1 MTAELRVLGEVEL
14 RVRGARVDLGHAR
27 QRSVLVAL
35 LMDANRVV
43 TVDRLLDRVWAQ
55 RLPHRARD
63 VVRNYVSRL
72 RRPLAEAGFAVER
85 RSGGYVLHVDPDA
98 VDVHRFHRLVDEARA
113 ASDDE
118 RAAAAFERALG
129 LWRGE
134 AFAGL
139 DAPWVDAVRLGLEQ
153 DRFAAEADHL
163 DVELR
168 RGGHAALLPAL
179 AARAAAHPL
188 DERVAAQHML
198 ALYRAGRQ
206 ADALMEF
213 DRVRARLAEEFGAD
227 PGPAL
232 RSLHRQILTSS
243 AALAPVGARPAPVP
257 RQLPAPPTSFAGRGV
272 ELAALDPGPGAIST
286 VGGPGGI
293 GKTSLAVSWAYRH
306 LDRFPDGQL
315 FVDLRGFSPD
325 GRPMDPAV
333 AVRGFLTALGVE
345 PSLVPA
351 DAHAQTALYRSL
363 VADRRMLVVLD
374 NALDA
379 AQVVPL
385 LPGGGTCTVV
395 VTSRTRLSGVLT
407 GHGGRHLA
415 LDVLSDAEARE
426 LLTRRLG
433 ASQAAAEPEALA
445 ELTALGGGFPL
456 ALSIIAGWAHTW
468 PELSLSALAAELRDG
483 ALEGD
488 DPTTS
493 LPAVLSWSHRALTAE
508 QAAVFGL
515 VGTAPGPDLGLA
527 AAASLTGLPVPGAR
541 AALRALEQVSLLTR
555 DRAGRYRM
563 HDLIRRYAADTAADH
578 LSPDDRAA
586 ALRRLADSYLRTA
599 QAGDVLLEPGTSP
612 FPPDRPAERPLASRA
627 EALAWF
633 EAEHAC
639 LLATQ
644 HAAARRGWHEVVWRL
659 AWTLKTF
666 HHWRG
671 RLHDD
676 LASWRA
682 ALDAADHLG
691 DPAARALSHRFLGR
705 ALIKVHRH
713 EEALTHLERAR
724 ALSESVGD
732 RHNLALAHQ
741 ALAWAREL
749 GGDDEGALGHAVRAL
764 ELQTALDDPVRRAG
778 SLNNVGW
785 YLARLGRYEEARS
798 HCEAALALQ
807 RRLDHRYGAA
817 HTLDS
822 LGYIHHRLGDHRAAV
837 DHYREALALY
847 RDVGYSY
854 AEAETLDHLG
864 EAQAALGRPEDAREA
879 WREALRLFRAQ
890 ERTADADRVRRAL
903 EDPAVRV

>member
-14 RVRGARVDLGHAR
+14 RVRGFRVEVGHAR

-35 LMDANRVV
+35 VMDANRVV

-55 RLPHRARD
+55 HVPHRARD

-72 RRPLAEAGFAVER
+72 RRPLAEAGIAVER
-85 RSGGYVLHVDPDA
+85 RSGGYVLHVDPDS
-98 VDVHRFHRLVDEARA
+98 VDVHRFHRLVDDARA
-113 ASDDE
+113 ATDDE
-118 RAAAAFERALG
+118 HAAATFEQALG

-139 DAPWVDAVRLGLEQ
+139 DTPWLDTVRQVLDQ
-153 DRFAAEADHL
+153 DRFGAEADRI

-168 RGGHAALLPAL
+168 RGGHAALLPTL
-179 AARAAAHPL
+179 RARATEHPL
-188 DERVAAQHML
+188 DERVAAQYML

-206 ADALMEF
+206 ADALTEF
-213 DRVRARLAEEFGAD
+213 DRVRTRLADEFGAD
-227 PGPAL
+227 PGPSL
-232 RSLHRQILTSS
+232 RSLHRQILTS
-243 AALAPVGARPAPVP
+243 APSLTPTATAPTPVP
-257 RQLPAPPTSFAGRGV
+257 RQLPALPTSFAGRSA
-272 ELAALDPGPGAIST
+272 ELDALDARPGAIST
-286 VGGPGGI
+286 IGGPGGI

-325 GRPMDPAV
+325 STPMDPAV

-345 PSLVPA
+345 PSRVPS
-351 DAHAQTALYRSL
+351 DAHAQAALYRSL

-379 AQVVPL
+379 AQVEPL

-395 VTSRTRLSGVLT
+395 VTSRSRPAGVIT
-407 GHGGRHLA
+407 GHGARHLA
-415 LDVLSDAEARE
+415 LDVLSDGEARE

-433 ASQAAAEPEALA
+433 TSQVAAEPAAVA

-456 ALSIIAGWAHTW
+456 VLSIIAGWAHTW

-483 ALEGD
+483 ALHDD
-488 DPTTS
+488 DPTAS
-493 LPAVLSWSHRALTAE
+493 LSTVLSWSHRALTTE

-515 VGTAPGPDLGLA
+515 LGTAPGPDLSLA
-527 AAASLTGLPVPGAR
+527 AAAALTGMPAASAR

-563 HDLIRRYAADTAADH
+563 HDLIRRYATDTSPAH
-578 LSPDDRAA
+578 LSPSDQDA
-586 ALRRLADSYLRTA
+586 ALRRLADFYLHTART
-599 QAGDVLLEPGTSP
+599 GDALLEPGTSP
-612 FPPDRPAERPLASRA
+612 FTLDRSAGQPLGSRA
-627 EALAWF
+627 DALAWF
-633 EAEHAC
+633 EAEHAS

-644 HAAARRGWHEVVWRL
+644 HAAAAHGWHEVVWRL

-671 RLHDD
+671 HLYDD
-676 LASWRA
+676 LESWRV
-682 ALDAADHLG
+682 ALVAADHLG
-691 DPAARALSHRFLGR
+691 DPMAQALSHRFLGR
-705 ALIKVHRH
+705 AQIKVHRH
-713 EEALTHLERAR
+713 EEALLHLEQAR
-724 ALSESVGD
+724 VLSERIGD
-732 RHNLALAHQ
+732 RANLALAHQ
-741 ALAWAREL
+741 ALAWAWEL
-749 GGDDEGALGHAVRAL
+749 SGEDVRALEHAVRAL
-764 ELQTALDDPVRRAG
+764 ELHTALDDRVREAG

-798 HCEAALALQ
+798 HCEAALVLQ
-807 RRLDHRYGAA
+807 RGLDHRYGAA

-822 LGYIHHRLGDHRAAV
+822 LGYIHHRLGDYRAAV
-837 DHYREALALY
+837 DHYEQALVLY

-854 AEAETLDHLG
+854 AEADTLDHLG
-864 EAQAALGRPEDAREA
+864 ASHAALGRHADARDA
-879 WREALRLFRAQ
+879 WQEALRLFRAQ
-890 ERTADADRVRRAL
+890 ERTSDADRVQGDL
-903 EDPAVRV
+903 DGLLVR